1 MLNNVEILIIAIVS
15 LLVYALIRWI
25 VIRSISIKNR
35 VRMNSVLTNIAH
47 ELVTPLTVM
56 SASVEQLRRLE
67 PQQSAV
73 YDTMDLNINRT
84 QRLLQQIL
92 ETSKLQSGEL
102 RLLVSNGDIMKFV
115 RQAARCIEPLMKR
128 KQIAY
133 SVTCKPES
141 MMGWIDPDK
150 VDKILVNLLS
160 NAAKYTPEGG
170 SVTVSAETNSN
181 FDQVLITVSDTG
193 IGIPKS
199 RQKSLF
205 TRFYDGDYRSQS
217 TSGTG
222 LGLPLMRDLVYLH
235 RGTLTFSSEEGQGTT
250 FTVRLPIGKEAF
262 ATSQVDERHM
272 LSNVARHSVIDAE
285 DVRPLSVTDA
295 VYETAPPSAPHVL
308 IVEDNSEL
316 LQLMR
321 HLLATDYRILTAAN
335 GRQALDVV
343 RTTRVDIIVSDVMM
357 PEMNG
362 IAMTAA
368 LKEDYSYRH
377 LPVILIT
384 AAASDDARKE
394 ALAAGA
400 DDCIVKPFKMGDLRL
415 RMDNILANRQRMRL
429 ATDTP
434 AEHVEDNSQ
443 EPQITHSQDFLQ
455 RAVACVSEHLD
466 DPDFDRT
473 TFAAAMGASSSSLY
487 SKLRQLTGLNVN
499 AFIRDMRMKA
509 ACRIAKE
516 HPDYRVSEIAYMVG
530 YKDPKYFAT
539 TFKRQFGSQPKEYF
553 VKLREEQ

>member
-1 MLNNVEILIIAIVS
+1 MTYNVEILIIACFS
-15 LLVYALIRWI
+15 LLAYALLRWI
-25 VIRSISIKNR
+25 VIRSIRIKNR

-47 ELVTPLTVM
+47 ELVTPLTVI
-56 SASVEQLRRLE
+56 SASIEQLRRIE

-115 RQAARCIEPLMKR
+115 RQTANCIEPLMKR
-128 KQIAY
+128 KHIDFT
-133 SVTCKPES
+133 VNCKPES

-150 VDKILVNLLS
+150 VDKILTNLLS
-160 NAAKYTPEGG
+160 NAAKYTPDGG
-170 SVTVSAETNSN
+170 SVTVSAVTNSN

-205 TRFYDGDYRSQS
+205 TRFYDGDYRRQN

-235 RGTLTFSSEEGQGTT
+235 RGTLTFSSEEGKGTT
-250 FTVRLPIGKEAF
+250 FTVRLPIRKEDF
-262 ATSQVDERHM
+262 ATAQVDERHM
-272 LSNVARHSVIDAE
+272 LSNVARHAVIDAE

-295 VYETAPPSAPHVL
+295 VYETAPPAAPHVL
-308 IVEDNSEL
+308 LVEDNSDL

-321 HLLATDYRILTAAN
+321 HLLATDYHILTAAN
-335 GRQALDVV
+335 GRQALDMV
-343 RTTRVDIIVSDVMM
+343 RTSRVDIIVSDVMM
-357 PEMNG
+357 PEMDG

-384 AAASDDARKE
+384 AAANDDARKE

-415 RMDNILANRQRMRL
+415 RMENILANRLRMRL
-429 ATDTP
+429 ATESL
-434 AEHVEDNSQ
+434 AERADDNTKEPPIAQCQ
-443 EPQITHSQDFLQ
+443 EFLQ
-455 RAVACVSEHLD
+455 QAVTCVTEHLD

-473 TFAAAMGASSSSLY
+473 AFAAAMGASSSSLY

-516 HPDYRVSEIAYMVG
+516 HPDYRISEIAYMVG

-553 VKLREEQ
+553 AKLREEQ